1 MKNTDPKAQII
12 TTYNSILGETEISE
26 LIFYDGPS
34 PPEGIFDDFM
44 AIHHLI
50 KDVHTRSF
58 LSLVQSSQSNATEN
72 FRAIFNTVS
81 VLNYPV
87 SLLESVVNESVFW
100 GKSLIHSSAWF
111 ISYAVEPFLPSI
123 LDHSSIPSAYPP
135 SRDRALLPLNIY
147 FAWSEKNSDEIM
159 QEAARESAAHLRQ
172 LAIAEGQDVAD
183 ATLYG
188 NYAIFDTPLRR
199 IYGDN
204 VPKLQAIK
212 AAVDPTNVMELAG
225 GFKF

>member
-1 MKNTDPKAQII
+1 
-12 TTYNSILGETEISE
+12 
-26 LIFYDGPS
+26 
-34 PPEGIFDDFM
+34 M
-44 AIHHLI
+44 AIHHLT

-58 LSLVQSSQSNATEN
+58 LSLVQSSHAKATKHS
-72 FRAIFNTVS
+72 RAIFNTVS
-81 VLNYPV
+81 VLDYPV

-100 GKSLIHSSAWF
+100 RKALIHSSAWF
-111 ISYAVEPFLPSI
+111 ISYDIEPFLPSI
-123 LDHSSIPSAYPP
+123 LDHSSFPSAYPP
-135 SRDRALLPLNIY
+135 SRDRVLLPLNMY
-147 FAWSEKNSDEIM
+147 FAWIKKDSDGIM

-183 ATLYG
+183 AASYG
-188 NYAIFDTPLRR
+188 NHVIFDTPLRR

-212 AAVDPTNVMELAG
+212 AAVDPTNVMGLAG